1 MNTLGIFRC
10 LLRSRVLAWSWLI
23 VNRCQTNKLIRVL
36 LVSLILRAAKSV
48 LGSCFLDMNK
58 IVQKAWTC
66 KFFVCLLSL
75 SRTTNR
81 IGLWTVSLWLH
92 SPTCSI
98 CRRLR
103 FWHPVAQ
110 WTGSNYLA
118 SWWISIIEKPIKKRP
133 FPSCSCFND
142 RVFQRYALLAPSLVT
157 KIERIKP
164 PCDFG
169 W

>member
-1 MNTLGIFRC
+1 MNTLGILRC
-10 LLRSRVLAWSWLI
+10 LLRSRVLDWSWLI

-48 LGSCFLDMNK
+48 SRIMLLRQEQDCLEGLDVQILCLFAQPITHNK
-58 IVQKAWTC
+58 PH
-66 KFFVCLLSL
+66 
-75 SRTTNR
+75 RT
-81 IGLWTVSLWLH
+81 LAVSLWLH

-142 RVFQRYALLAPSLVT
+142 RVFQR
-157 KIERIKP
+157 
-164 PCDFG
+164 
-169 W
+169 